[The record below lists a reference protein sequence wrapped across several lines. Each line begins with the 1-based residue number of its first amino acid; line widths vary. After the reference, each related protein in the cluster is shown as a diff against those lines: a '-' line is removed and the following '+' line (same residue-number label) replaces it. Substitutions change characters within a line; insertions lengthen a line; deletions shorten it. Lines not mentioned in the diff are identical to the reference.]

1 MQGTLAA
8 GKTTITKGIAKA
20 LDIEDDITSPTFT
33 LISEY
38 EGKMPLYHMDVYR
51 LDTSE
56 DFINLGTEDLIYGK
70 GVSIIEW
77 SEKIMDALP
86 KNTIILKLEAQE
98 DNSRI
103 ITFVAINE
111 EKKAEIS
118 LDIGMHQSEMILPCI
133 NQVLSYVDL
142 QPENLE
148 FTALCLGPGTFTGLR
163 LAFAAL
169 KAFSITNN
177 VPVYAIPS
185 LEAYAHPYLMWR
197 GAVVP
202 VIDVSVIVADG
213 PLIPIHG

>member
-20 LDIEDDITSPTFT
+20 LDIEEDITSPTFT

-103 ITFVAINE
+103 ITISNFDNKDFI
-111 EKKAEIS
+111 EK
-118 LDIGMHQSEMILPCI
+118 
-133 NQVLSYVDL
+133 
-142 QPENLE
+142 
-148 FTALCLGPGTFTGLR
+148 
-163 LAFAAL
+163 
-169 KAFSITNN
+169 
-177 VPVYAIPS
+177 
-185 LEAYAHPYLMWR
+185 
-197 GAVVP
+197 
-202 VIDVSVIVADG
+202 VSKYESSCN
-213 PLIPIHG
+213 